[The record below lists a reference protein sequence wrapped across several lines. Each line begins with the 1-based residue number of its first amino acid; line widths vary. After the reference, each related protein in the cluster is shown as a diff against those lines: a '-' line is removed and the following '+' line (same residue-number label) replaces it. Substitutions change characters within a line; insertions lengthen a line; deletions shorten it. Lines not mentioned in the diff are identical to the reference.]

1 MNILPKNYRATFFAL
16 VMILVSA
23 FCVLVGNDTAAQSSS
38 AQRAR
43 KNAAKQLIEEMSETE
58 EGTEFEMG
66 FELEDEEDRENK
78 NEKTSMKKSSSKN
91 ASKKDSA
98 SKGSAS
104 KNSTSKNSVKKGSSK
119 SSTEKSSGKK
129 GSSSKDTDDF
139 EDFDNSEKPEKKNV
153 SDKSSSKKK
162 PKTSASRNR
171 KKPNKEEEPE
181 DTRTP
186 EERERD
192 RMAYY
197 RETGI
202 WRWPEVTDTM
212 YEQEITRQEKYLE
225 DIKAKFPRT
234 IYYESEHFYYLTDA
248 PKPIALECMKYLEA
262 MYARL
267 CEVFEFKKDAR
278 VWTGKCI
285 VCAFAYQQ
293 DFLRFEQE
301 FFSESA
307 HQFTGATGL
316 AHLSSDGNVLIS
328 LFYGDISKM
337 ENRWKFIGTLVHET
351 THGFLHRYRARQ
363 RIPLWVN
370 EGIADFM
377 VSVIVPADRQ
387 PALKQQSALKQM
399 RQFGSVGGLMTTDG
413 PLEAWQYGVASGLV
427 GFMLKYDSH
436 AFKTYLDDMKDGKEW
451 TEALK
456 EHYKCTPEEL
466 LFQFGRANRIPRLT
480 Y

>member
-1 MNILPKNYRATFFAL
+1 MYQPSKFYHFLLGFIFIATASALCFTDGNIA
-16 VMILVSA
+16 S
-23 FCVLVGNDTAAQSSS
+23 AQSSRS
-38 AQRAR
+38 Q
-43 KNAAKQLIEEMSETE
+43 KNAARQLIDEMSESE
-58 EGTEFEMG
+58 S
-66 FELEDEEDRENK
+66 DQKK
-78 NEKTSMKKSSSKN
+78 NSKKKSST
-91 ASKKDSA
+91 KKDSQ
-98 SKGSAS
+98 
-104 KNSTSKNSVKKGSSK
+104 
-119 SSTEKSSGKK
+119 
-129 GSSSKDTDDF
+129 
-139 EDFDNSEKPEKKNV
+139 
-153 SDKSSSKKK
+153 KK
-162 PKTSASRNR
+162 PTKTSASRNR
-171 KKPNKEEEPE
+171 KKKEKEEESE

-186 EERERD
+186 AERERD

-197 RETGI
+197 RATGV
-202 WRWPEVTDTM
+202 WRWSEVTDEK
-212 YEQEITRQEKYLE
+212 YEREITRQKQYLE
-225 DIKAKFPRT
+225 DIKTKFPRT

-248 PKPIALECMKYLEA
+248 PKPIAVECMKYLEA
-262 MYARL
+262 MYERL

-278 VWTGKCI
+278 VWIGKCI
-285 VCAFAYQQ
+285 VCAFAFQQ

-301 FFSESA
+301 FFGETA
-307 HQFTGATGL
+307 FQFTDATGL

-337 ENRWKFIGTLVHET
+337 ESRWKFIGTLVHET

-387 PALKQQSALKQM
+387 PALKQQNALKQM
-399 RQFGSVGGLMTTDG
+399 RQFGSVGGLMTAEG

-436 AFKTYLDDMKDGKEW
+436 AFKMFLDDMKEGKEW

-456 EHYKCTPEEL
+456 KHYKCAPEEL
-466 LFQFGRANRIPRLT
+466 LFQFGKANRIPRLT

>member
-1 MNILPKNYRATFFAL
+1 MYQPSKFYRLLLGFVFVVSTF
-16 VMILVSA
+16 V
-23 FCVLVGNDTAAQSSS
+23 FCFPEGNLASAQSSRS
-38 AQRAR
+38 R
-43 KNAAKQLIEEMSETE
+43 KNAARQLIDEMSES
-58 EGTEFEMG
+58 
-66 FELEDEEDRENK
+66 EDEAE
-78 NEKTSMKKSSSKN
+78 
-91 ASKKDSA
+91 
-98 SKGSAS
+98 
-104 KNSTSKNSVKKGSSK
+104 
-119 SSTEKSSGKK
+119 
-129 GSSSKDTDDF
+129 F
-139 EDFDNSEKPEKKNV
+139 DFDEEEKEKEKK
-153 SDKSSSKKK
+153 SSKKK
-162 PKTSASRNR
+162 TSSKKKSSKDVKKSDSKKKSTKSSASRNR
-171 KKPNKEEEPE
+171 KKKEKEEEPE

-202 WRWPEVTDTM
+202 WRWPEVTDSM
-212 YEQEITRQEKYLE
+212 YEQEITRQKQYLE

-262 MYARL
+262 MYTRL